1 MLGERH
7 EEWVRA
13 ARAGDEEAFG
23 ELVRSSWPA
32 LVRSVEAAVG
42 DHHEAQDLVQE
53 ALLRAHGRLDRLEA
67 AEHFVPWVRRIAR
80 NVAVDRL
87 RRRRRQLAI
96 ELVDPDS
103 LQAAEVREADPAR
116 GAEEIEDRERRL
128 VRLWHDIAELPPRER
143 RLRLLYYGRGMSVGA
158 VAEECGMSP
167 SGVKVALHRAR
178 KSLVERTVHRRGA
191 RVLRA

>member
-13 ARAGDEEAFG
+13 AREGDDEAFG

-67 AEHFVPWVRRIAR
+67 DAHFVPWVRRIAR
-80 NVAVDRL
+80 NVAVDRM
-87 RRRRRQLAI
+87 RRRRRQLAV
-96 ELVDPDS
+96 ELLDPDS
-103 LQAAEVREADPAR
+103 LRAAEVREADPAR
-116 GAEEIEDRERRL
+116 NADEEEDRERRL

-143 RLRLLYYGRGMSVGA
+143 RLLLLYYGRGMSIGA
-158 VAEECGMSP
+158 VAEECGMST

-178 KSLVERTVHRRGA
+178 RSLVERTVGGA
-191 RVLRA
+191 TRALRA